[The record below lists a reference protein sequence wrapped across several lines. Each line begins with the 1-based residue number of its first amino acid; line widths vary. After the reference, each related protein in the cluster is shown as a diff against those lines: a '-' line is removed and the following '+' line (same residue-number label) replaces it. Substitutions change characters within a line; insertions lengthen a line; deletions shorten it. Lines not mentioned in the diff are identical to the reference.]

1 MRYLDP
7 LTDFGFKKIF
17 GEPDSKPLLISLLN
31 DILELADPI
40 IDLQFQNLEQLPD
53 LPAQRRMVYDL
64 LCRDRRGR
72 YLLVELQQARQTYF
86 KDRALFYLS
95 QLIRMQG
102 QPGKNWDY
110 RLAPVYVV
118 AILNFRL
125 DDDPAADPIRRIALK
140 DQYHQIF
147 YDRLGLVFIELPRF
161 AKTGAELDSHLDKWL
176 YFLKHL
182 EEWDAMPTLYA
193 DDVIAQGFTLAE
205 LYAMSAEERRRYDD
219 ELKHYRDALNM
230 LQTAQQ
236 EGIEKGIEKGIEQGR
251 AGERRAL
258 LEQLLAV
265 RFGSLPVAVMARIA
279 DAELE
284 LLSAWFQRALTAA
297 SLAEVFAEDADPQQA
312 DSD

>member
-17 GEPDSKPLLISLLN
+17 GEPDGKPLLISLLN
-31 DILELADPI
+31 DVLELADPI

-64 LCRDRRGR
+64 LCQDRRGR

-110 RLAPVYVV
+110 RLAPVYIV

-125 DDDPAADPIRRIALK
+125 DEPANDPVRRIALK
-140 DQYHQIF
+140 DQNNRIF

-161 AKTGAELDSHLDKWL
+161 AKVGAKLESHLDKWL

-182 EEWDAMPTLYA
+182 AEWDAMPTVFA

-205 LYAMSAEERRRYDD
+205 LYAMSVEERRRYDD

-251 AGERRAL
+251 AAERRAL
-258 LEQLLAV
+258 LEQLLVV
-265 RFGSLPVAVMARIA
+265 RFGSLPAVVMARIA